1 MNHLFLALRNILKFY
16 LITFWSVMDKLEGRY
31 RHTWYLCLWRLPS
44 LVVSSKSPTLLCN
57 FVCGFIFLFSRYSQ
71 KHPQT
76 SLVCLVNPSYE
87 LYLLVFCKVYSSL
100 ISFMFILVE
109 IFCLVDVLLGTVFVA
124 ICICSWHIIVNVECV
139 KYFL

>member
-1 MNHLFLALRNILKFY
+1 
-16 LITFWSVMDKLEGRY
+16 V
-31 RHTWYLCLWRLPS
+31 
-44 LVVSSKSPTLLCN
+44 LVLVLVKIAFFGISSKSSILLCN

-87 LYLLVFCKVYSSL
+87 VYLLVFCKVYSSL

-109 IFCLVDVLLGTVFVA
+109 IFCLVDLLLGTVFVA
-124 ICICSWHIIVNVECV
+124 ICICS
-139 KYFL
+139 